1 MVEQPARWVFV
12 SGQIASDDPR
22 ELEHL
27 EPGEQAR
34 RCFASIEAL
43 LTEEGASLADVA
55 KIQSYLTDLL
65 DYPAFASARAEAFG
79 DNLPTSTAVV
89 VKELAHGARIE
100 VDAVA
105 VVSIQLGKRAQA

>member
-1 MVEQPARWVFV
+1 MVEEQARWVFV
-12 SGQIASDDPR
+12 SGQIASDDPQ
-22 ELEHL
+22 ELAQL

-34 RCFASIEAL
+34 RCFACIEAL
-43 LTEEGASLADVA
+43 LAEEGASLADVA
-55 KIQSYLTDLL
+55 KIQSFLIDML

-79 DNLPTSTAVV
+79 DTLPTSTAVV

-105 VVSIQLGKRAQA
+105 VVSN